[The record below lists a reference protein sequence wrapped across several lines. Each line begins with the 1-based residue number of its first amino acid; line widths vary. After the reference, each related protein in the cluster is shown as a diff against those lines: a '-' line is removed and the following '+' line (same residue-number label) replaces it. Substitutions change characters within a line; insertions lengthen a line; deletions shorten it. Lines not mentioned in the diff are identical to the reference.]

1 MFFLGKTT
9 IFKKS
14 PFLFLSFFSIDCWVD
29 FFYFFLERK
38 NDKKTFK
45 ANRHILHIFHR
56 FFDAFGSHFG
66 PQMCEKG
73 TKKGP
78 FLRLAARR
86 GLWRVPG
93 TPRGRFLRSLGRPGG
108 ALGVSREPPGGLP
121 GTTWLFLGSLWGL
134 SEDILKVL
142 GYFSL
147 SQKVFR

>member
-14 PFLFLSFFSIDCWVD
+14 PFLFLSFFHRILGR
-29 FFYFFLERK
+29 FKKMERK

-45 ANRHILHIFHR
+45 THRHISHIFHR
-56 FFDAFGSHFG
+56 FFDVFGSHFG
-66 PQMCEKG
+66 PQMGQKG
-73 TKKGP
+73 TRKGP

-121 GTTWLFLGSLWGL
+121 GTTWLLLGSLWGL

>member
-1 MFFLGKTT
+1 MFL
-9 IFKKS
+9 
-14 PFLFLSFFSIDCWVD
+14 LSKNNDFQEFTVFVFHRFFMEFWVV
-29 FFYFFLERK
+29 FSRCFERK
-38 NDKKTFK
+38 NDKKRRSKHICIFYTFFIDFSPFL
-45 ANRHILHIFHR
+45 APIFDPR
-56 FFDAFGSHFG
+56 WV
-66 PQMCEKG
+66 KLG
-73 TKKGP
+73 TKRGS

-93 TPRGRFLRSLGRPGG
+93 THRGRFLRYPGCPGG

-121 GTTWLFLGSLWGL
+121 GTTWLLLGSLWGL